1 METIFQ
7 IHNKGIGINQI
18 PIYFADRKQG
28 KSKIPKIEL
37 FRTLFNIMKL
47 KLKSKL

>member
-7 IHNKGIGINQI
+7 IHNKGIVIKQI
-18 PIYFADRKQG
+18 PIYFADRKEG

-37 FRTLFNIMKL
+37 FRTLFNVFEIKI
-47 KLKSKL
+47 KR

>member
-7 IHNKGIGINQI
+7 IHNKGIVIKQI
-18 PIYFADRKQG
+18 PIIFADRKEG

-37 FRTLFNIMKL
+37 FRTLFNVFKL
-47 KLKSKL
+47 RFKIKF

>member
-7 IHNKGIGINQI
+7 IHNRGIVINQI
-18 PIYFADRKQG
+18 PIYFADRKEG

-47 KLKSKL
+47 KLKSEL